1 MEAFA
6 TYHLFPSI
14 GNSKRVNEFNFLAWR
29 LDIGGVTRISPV
41 ERKRGHSLPAGPA
54 CSGVVLSGLDLDA
67 IDWKGDVLL
76 GSRKGVV
83 AFAAFAVDD
92 SLIVDILPSSDAG
105 QELSGSGVSLNETRQ
120 NPGKVVV
127 HLVETQTVPRDCV
140 ALVVFPE
147 GSEWLLSECSAT
159 ECESPAV
166 PTDGESPV
174 RFVLSWG
181 GQARLRRPD
190 LCSLLSEFDESAFIA
205 RAEAWERK
213 RPCLT
218 AGGETDDA
226 LKHAWNLHRVS
237 SFEPAGR
244 FPYVWESPG
253 RGYLYHYFGHWD
265 AIHTVLDLVWG
276 DHGRASGLV
285 WNLLQLQSTDGR
297 MGVTFDL
304 PGEPPEGSLADE
316 AIGYTTPPLWSR
328 AALEVF
334 WRTNDLSQLRQC
346 YHAFCRNIHWFEGSR
361 LDAETGLFFHT
372 SMSETGYDNMP
383 RGEGQAVTEMA
394 DMRRFAAVDLNA
406 QMAGYY
412 EDMATMARL
421 LGLNSE
427 AAVWSGKHEGQAK
440 RSRDWLWDE
449 EAGFFFDL
457 DLRTGG
463 RSVVKSIAGFW
474 PLVCGVA
481 DGEQAR
487 VVVGHLRNPDSF
499 WAEHPVPSVALDEAQ
514 HSPDCWRGPVWA
526 SQNLWIILGLIRYGY
541 RDTAGELALKTAQ
554 MVSGVLKAYGRIY
567 EFHNPRG
574 IDLRV
579 LRRKGK
585 ADGPCSYYIGH
596 NPLHAIVLSGLYGM
610 RCTEQGLEIC
620 PQWAQIQGDGGVSV
634 SFGESSLE
642 LLCSDADS
650 GEWHL
655 RCGEDVVFQGATGS
669 PALIDYEMLRSG
681 ARHIEVVRE

>member
-1 MEAFA
+1 M
-6 TYHLFPSI
+6 
-14 GNSKRVNEFNFLAWR
+14 
-29 LDIGGVTRISPV
+29 
-41 ERKRGHSLPAGPA
+41 
-54 CSGVVLSGLDLDA
+54 
-67 IDWKGDVLL
+67 
-76 GSRKGVV
+76 
-83 AFAAFAVDD
+83 AFAAFAIDD
-92 SLIVDILPSSDAG
+92 SLIVDIPPRSETG
-105 QELSGSGVSLNETRQ
+105 RELSGPGAALNKTAQ
-120 NPGKVVV
+120 NTGGALV
-127 HLVETQTVPRDCV
+127 HSVETQTVPCDRL
-140 ALVVFPE
+140 ALVVSP
-147 GSEWLLSECSAT
+147 GGPEWLLSECSAT
-159 ECESPAV
+159 EWELPAV
-166 PTDGESPV
+166 PADGASPM
-174 RFVLSWG
+174 RFMLSWG
-181 GQARLRRPD
+181 GQARLRLTD
-190 LCSLLSEFDESAFIA
+190 LRSLLSEFDESTFVA
-205 RAEAWERK
+205 RAEAWERT

-226 LKHAWNLHRVS
+226 LKHAWNLHRIS
-237 SFEPAGR
+237 SFESAGR
-244 FPYVWESPG
+244 FQHVWESPG

-265 AIHTVLDLVWG
+265 TVHTVLDLVWG

-297 MGVTFDL
+297 IGVTFDL
-304 PGEPPEGSLADE
+304 PGEPAEGPLADE
-316 AIGYTTPPLWSR
+316 EMGYTTPPLWSR

-334 WRTNDLSQLRQC
+334 WRTNDLGQLQHC
-346 YHAFCRNIHWFEGSR
+346 YHAFCRNIHWFEEAR

-427 AAVWSGKHEGQAK
+427 AAIWTGKHERQAK
-440 RSRDWLWDE
+440 GSRDLLWDD

-457 DLRTGG
+457 DLRTGI

-481 DGEQAR
+481 DGGQAS
-487 VVVGHLRNPDSF
+487 VVARHLTNPDSF

-514 HSPDCWRGPVWA
+514 HSPDCWRGPVWV

-541 RDTAGELALKTAQ
+541 RATAGELALKTAQ

-574 IDLRV
+574 IDLGV

-585 ADGPCSYYIGH
+585 VDGPCSYYIGH

-610 RCTEQGLEIC
+610 RCTERGLEIC
-620 PQWAQIQGDGGVSV
+620 PQWAQIQDDGGVTV

-642 LLCSDADS
+642 LLCSDGHS
-650 GEWHL
+650 GGWHL
-655 RCGEDVVFQGATGS
+655 RCGNDVMFRGSTAS
-669 PALIDYEMLRSG
+669 PALIGYDSLRSG
-681 ARHIEVVRE
+681 TVHIEAVRE